1 MGTVLTRPS
10 PDDTNVETFS
20 LIWLDATVNTSPEN
34 IKSQSILRE
43 SINQLKTFDNGDE
56 CIKYIEYL
64 SANDRI
70 ILISSGNLGR
80 SIVPR
85 IHELRQIFSIYI
97 YCMNKEAHEQWTK
110 KFIKVIKI
118 LILIFIIDLFL
129 CSRSK
134 VFLLF

>member
-34 IKSQSILRE
+34 IQSQEILRE
-43 SINQLKTFDNGDE
+43 SIDQLKTFDNGDE

-70 ILISSGNLGR
+70 ILISSGSLGR

-97 YCMNKEAHEQWTK
+97 YCMNKEANEQWTK
-110 KFIKVIKI
+110 KFIKVIKT
-118 LILIFIIDLFL
+118 LILLFIIDFFL

>member
-34 IKSQSILRE
+34 IQSQEILRE

-70 ILISSGNLGR
+70 ILISSGSLGR

-97 YCMNKEAHEQWTK
+97 YCMNKEANEQWTK
-110 KFIKVIKI
+110 KFIKVIKT
-118 LILIFIIDLFL
+118 LILLFIIDFFL